1 MSRILKSPEAENDL
15 DEIWLYIVPDRKS
28 LFSRFMFSFFDGK
41 AVFKLINYN
50 KCSGF
55 LGMPVNQAHYAR
67 FWTHLSRSTLFS
79 AGVSA

>member
-1 MSRILKSPEAENDL
+1 MQFVDVKTD
-15 DEIWLYIVPDRKS
+15 IVPDRKS

-50 KCSGF
+50 KYSDF
-55 LGMPVNQAHYAR
+55 LGVPVNLAHYAG
-67 FWTHLSRSTLFS
+67 FWTHLSRSTLCT